1 MMSETPLV
9 STPPVTEREM
19 SRREKKK
26 PSKAEREARRL
37 RKDAAQELDKIVR
50 DTAAVFRSSFE
61 TGRDCAAECHNR
73 RTDLLADLDYRRL
86 PYEIWRERPGAE
98 NLVSIMGDVIA
109 ENERHLAAIERL
121 CRRIDDLAESGT
133 WHETLS
139 PDVVPEDLVRR
150 RLFSDP
156 PA

>member
-1 MMSETPLV
+1 
-9 STPPVTEREM
+9 M
-19 SRREKKK
+19 SRREKSK

-37 RKDAAQELDKIVR
+37 RRDAQELDKIVR

-73 RTDLLADLDYRRL
+73 RDDLCADLNYRRL
-86 PYEIWRERPGAE
+86 PYEIWRARPGAE
-98 NLVSIMGDVIA
+98 ELVSIMADVIA

-121 CRRIDDLAESGT
+121 CLRVDDLTDNGT

-139 PDVVPEDLVRR
+139 TDMVPDELIRR

>member
-1 MMSETPLV
+1 
-9 STPPVTEREM
+9 M

-26 PSKAEREARRL
+26 PSKTEREARKQQR
-37 RKDAAQELDKIVR
+37 DALELDKIVR

-61 TGRDCAAECHNR
+61 TGRDCAAECHHR
-73 RTDLLADLDYRRL
+73 RDDLHADLDYRRL
-86 PYEIWRERPGAE
+86 PYEIWRGRPGAE
-98 NLVSIMGDVIA
+98 ELVSVMADIIS

-121 CRRIDDLAESGT
+121 CRRLDDLTEHGT

-139 PDVVPEDLVRR
+139 PDLVPDELIRS

-156 PA
+156 PT